1 LFIGKDILTNKL
13 GKSSYRKINYLI
25 KKITHLKKRPIL
37 VILSQVYPGFTR
49 KIDWPKEKLFYQ
61 VETLIFGQALFR
73 AINPERIIVGSCS
86 KDNQL
91 KNIFFKFLKN
101 FSKNIIHMNYESAEL
116 CKLSI
121 NAYLISQVTLTNKLN
136 EISRTLNSSWE
147 DIKKALLLDKR
158 IGRDAYISP
167 GLGISGGNLERDLVT
182 LKTICNRKNIN
193 TDLFNVYKNYSYF
206 YKNWIS
212 QQINKIDKNKLVI
225 SVVGIT
231 YKANTN
237 SIKNSAS
244 VYFIKK
250 NLQHSYKIYDPLV
263 QNIPLFNNKKIIR
276 IHKLDKNFLRSD
288 VIVIFNLYKNIYPF
302 LKKNIKTNQKIV
314 IIDPYK
320 LMKITF
326 VKNLKKYITL

>member
-1 LFIGKDILTNKL
+1 
-13 GKSSYRKINYLI
+13 
-25 KKITHLKKRPIL
+25 
-37 VILSQVYPGFTR
+37 
-49 KIDWPKEKLFYQ
+49 
-61 VETLIFGQALFR
+61 
-73 AINPERIIVGSCS
+73 
-86 KDNQL
+86 
-91 KNIFFKFLKN
+91 
-101 FSKNIIHMNYESAEL
+101 MNYESAEL